1 MGYHIQQKWRYGMLS
16 SSSGFRPRLQASGR
30 GTGPGGGVPGIA
42 QHDVELLLD
51 LRRSGSAE
59 ESLGDGNDGGFWVK

>member
-1 MGYHIQQKWRYGMLS
+1 MLS